1 VRVTKELAWRGLE
14 IPLEEALRLYTAL
27 GALVRAS
34 EDAHEGPRAF
44 AEKRQ
49 PRFKGGKTNWKNSF
63 ASLSPREVG
72 VRDMRPSTMP
82 DDIDPRPWTA

>member
-1 VRVTKELAWRGLE
+1 MVPPTELMATARQLADKICANGPLAVRVTKELAWRGLE
-14 IPLEEALRLYTAL
+14 TPLEEALRLYTAL

-49 PRFKGGKTNWKNSF
+49 PRFTG
-63 ASLSPREVG
+63 R
-72 VRDMRPSTMP
+72 
-82 DDIDPRPWTA
+82 